1 MLAAGSCSDKPAMEN
16 EVPVVVVTTTHL
28 SDLVHSLAG
37 KQVKVISL
45 MGPGVD
51 PHLYKPASRDLSSL
65 AKADLIVFHGLL
77 LEGRMAQALEQ
88 ADRGESPRLRQPPK
102 YLRHSS
108 CTMARRVRTDMRIR
122 MFGSRLKFGRFAS
135 TL

>member
-1 MLAAGSCSDKPAMEN
+1 
-16 EVPVVVVTTTHL
+16 
-28 SDLVHSLAG
+28 
-37 KQVKVISL
+37 

-51 PHLYKPASRDLSSL
+51 PHLYKPTSRDSSSL

-88 ADRGESPRLRQPPK
+88 ADRRGITSVAATSEIPKTQLLHDGEESE
-102 YLRHSS
+102 
-108 CTMARRVRTDMRIR
+108 DGIRIR
-122 MFGSRLKFGRFAS
+122 MFGFRLKFGRFAS

>member
-1 MLAAGSCSDKPAMEN
+1 MEN

-28 SDLVHSLAG
+28 SDLVQSLAG

-51 PHLYKPASRDLSSL
+51 PHLYKPTSRDLSSL

-88 ADRGESPRLRQPPK
+88 AD
-102 YLRHSS
+102 
-108 CTMARRVRTDMRIR
+108 
-122 MFGSRLKFGRFAS
+122 GR
-135 TL
+135 